1 MATQGTPTQIQ
12 VEVDE
17 ATAQGVYV
25 NMAIV
30 SHTDTEFVFDFVFIQ
45 PQAPKA
51 KVRSR
56 IVTSPSHAK
65 RFLAALQDN
74 IQRYEGKSGTIK
86 IAGEADKTAE
96 RYEGHYL

>member
-1 MATQGTPTQIQ
+1 MSQSEKSVQVQ

-17 ATAQGVYV
+17 ATAQGVYA

-30 SHTDTEFVFDFVFIQ
+30 AHTDTEFVLDFVFIQ

-56 IVTSPSHAK
+56 IITSPSHAK

-74 IQRYEGKSGTIK
+74 IQRYEGKCGAIK
-86 IAGEADKTAE
+86 IAGEAEKSAQ

>member
-1 MATQGTPTQIQ
+1 MSQQEKSVQVQ
-12 VEVDE
+12 VEVDD
-17 ATAQGVYV
+17 ATAQGVYA

-30 SHTDTEFVFDFVFIQ
+30 AHTETEFVFDFVFIQ

-56 IVTSPSHAK
+56 IITSPSHAK

-74 IQRYEGKSGTIK
+74 IQRYEGKCGAIK
-86 IAGEADKTAE
+86 VVGEAEKSSQ

>member
-1 MATQGTPTQIQ
+1 MSNQGTPTQVQ

-17 ATAQGVYV
+17 TTAQGVYA

-30 SHTDTEFVFDFVFIQ
+30 AHTETEFVLDFVFIQ

-51 KVRSR
+51 KVRTR
-56 IVTSPSHAK
+56 IITSPIHAK
-65 RFLAALQDN
+65 RFLSALQDN
-74 IQRYEGKSGTIK
+74 IRRYEDKLGTIK
-86 IAGEADKTAE
+86 ISGESGKTGD

>member
-1 MATQGTPTQIQ
+1 MSAPGVPIQVQ

-17 ATAQGVYV
+17 ATAQGMYV

-30 SHTDTEFVFDFVFIQ
+30 SHTETEFVLDFVFIQ

-65 RFLAALQDN
+65 RLLAALQDN
-74 IQRYEGKSGTIK
+74 LRRYEEKCGVIKLSG
-86 IAGEADKTAE
+86 EVDKNSP

>member
-17 ATAQGVYV
+17 ATAQGAYV

-65 RFLAALQDN
+65 RFLGALQDN
-74 IQRYEGKSGTIK
+74 IQRYEAKCGAIK
-86 IAGEADKTAE
+86 IMGEADKTAE